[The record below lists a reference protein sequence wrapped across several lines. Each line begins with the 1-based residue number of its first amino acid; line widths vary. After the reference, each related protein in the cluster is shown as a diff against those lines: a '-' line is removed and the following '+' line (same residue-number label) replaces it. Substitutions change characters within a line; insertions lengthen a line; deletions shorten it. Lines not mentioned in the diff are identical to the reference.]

1 MDTLTQ
7 VFNAIRIDTI
17 EVPVWEVFTLLVAVL
32 ICMLIR
38 GSKMA
43 LLITYVFTLHTA
55 FNFLKVYFGPASLLA
70 LGILGTIVLIIGLY
84 DALTDR

>member
-1 MDTLTQ
+1 MDKLTQ
-7 VFNAIRIDTI
+7 VFHAIRMESI
-17 EVPVWEVFTLLVAVL
+17 EVPVWEIFALLVVVL
-32 ICMLIR
+32 LCMMIR

-55 FNFLKVYFGPASLLA
+55 FNFLKAYFGPASLLA
-70 LGILGTIVLIIGLY
+70 LGILGTIVLLIGLF